1 MKSRNL
7 LYFCLIL
14 CTFINNIYAK
24 GEEFDNS
31 LQAQSML
38 SVLYAQSSAEY
49 EASNIQTYVNAKS
62 ALDKALNDVTW
73 TAAIEQK
80 DNFENKPPA
89 IILDIDETVLNN
101 VPFQAR
107 SIMDGQSYPTGWLD
121 WMLEESSD
129 AVAGVSDFLEYS
141 QSKGVKIFYVTN
153 RIAVAEDATRNNL
166 KKLGLPLDT
175 DRDVLLMK
183 NENGWTSD
191 KVSRRKL
198 VAKDFR
204 ILLLIGD
211 QLGDFLPLD
220 ETTLQL
226 DARKE
231 LADNFKHM
239 WGSKWFMITNPM
251 YGRWEASIYNNEYPD
266 TEDELMQMRLEAL
279 KPKDKIN

>member
-14 CTFINNIYAK
+14 YTFIDNIYAK

-62 ALDKALNDVTW
+62 ALDRALNDVTW

-107 SIMDGQSYPTGWLD
+107 SIIDGQSYPTGWLD

-183 NENGWTSD
+183 DENGWTSD

-198 VAKDFR
+198 VAKDYR

-220 ETTLQL
+220 ETTLEL

-231 LADNFKHM
+231 LADTYKHM

>member
-14 CTFINNIYAK
+14 CTFIDNIYAK

-62 ALDKALNDVTW
+62 ALDRALNDVTW
-73 TAAIEQK
+73 TAATEQK

-198 VAKDFR
+198 VAKDYR

-220 ETTLQL
+220 ETTLEL

-231 LADNFKHM
+231 LADTYKHM

-279 KPKDKIN
+279 KPKDKTN

>member
-14 CTFINNIYAK
+14 YTFIDNIYAK

-198 VAKDFR
+198 VAKDYR

-220 ETTLQL
+220 ETTLEL

-231 LADNFKHM
+231 LADTYKHM

-279 KPKDKIN
+279 KPKDKTN

>member
-7 LYFCLIL
+7 IYFCLIL
-14 CTFINNIYAK
+14 STFIDNIHAK
-24 GEEFDNS
+24 EKELDNS

-62 ALDKALNDVTW
+62 ALDRALNDLSW

-80 DNFENKPPA
+80 KNFENKPPA

-101 VPFQAR
+101 IPFQAR
-107 SIMDGQSYPTGWLD
+107 SIINGQSYPIGWLE

-129 AVAGVSDFLEYS
+129 AVAGVSEFLEYA
-141 QSKGVKIFYVTN
+141 QSKGVKTFYVTN
-153 RIAVAEDATRNNL
+153 RIAVAEDATRNNI
-166 KKLGLPLDT
+166 KKLGLPLDS

-183 NENGWTSD
+183 DENGWTSD
-191 KVSRRKL
+191 KVSRREL
-198 VAKDFR
+198 IAKDYR
-204 ILLLIGD
+204 ILLLVGD
-211 QLGDFLPLD
+211 QLGDFLPID
-220 ETTLQL
+220 ETTLEL
-226 DARKE
+226 DSRKN
-231 LADNFKHM
+231 LADTYKHM

-266 TEDELMQMRLEAL
+266 TEDELIQMRLEAL
-279 KPKDKIN
+279 NLKDKTN

>member
-62 ALDKALNDVTW
+62 ALDRALNDVTW

-198 VAKDFR
+198 VAKDYR

-220 ETTLQL
+220 ETTLEL

-231 LADNFKHM
+231 LADTYKHM

>member
-14 CTFINNIYAK
+14 YTFIDNIYAK

-107 SIMDGQSYPTGWLD
+107 SIIDGQSYPTGWLD

-198 VAKDFR
+198 VAKDYR

-220 ETTLQL
+220 ETTLEL
-226 DARKE
+226 DGRKA
-231 LADNFKHM
+231 LADTYKHM

>member
-62 ALDKALNDVTW
+62 ALDRALNDVTW

-183 NENGWTSD
+183 DENGWTSD

-198 VAKDFR
+198 VAKDYR

-231 LADNFKHM
+231 LADTYKHM

-279 KPKDKIN
+279 KPKDKTN

>member
-14 CTFINNIYAK
+14 YTFIDNIYAK

-62 ALDKALNDVTW
+62 ALDKAFNDVTW

-107 SIMDGQSYPTGWLD
+107 SIIDGQSYPTGWLD

-231 LADNFKHM
+231 LADTYKHM

-279 KPKDKIN
+279 KPKDKTN

>member
-7 LYFCLIL
+7 IYFCLIL
-14 CTFINNIYAK
+14 FTFINNIYAK
-24 GEEFDNS
+24 EKELDNS

-38 SVLYAQSSAEY
+38 SVLYAQSAAEY
-49 EASNIQTYVNAKS
+49 KASNIQTYVNAKS
-62 ALDKALNDVTW
+62 ALDRALNDNSW
-73 TAAIEQK
+73 TAALEQK
-80 DNFENKPPA
+80 ENFKNKPPA

-101 VPFQAR
+101 IPFQAR
-107 SIMDGQSYPTGWLD
+107 SIINGQSYPIGWLE

-129 AVAGVSDFLEYS
+129 AVAGVSDFLEYV
-141 QSKGVKIFYVTN
+141 QSKSIKIFYITN
-153 RIAVAEDATRNNL
+153 RIAVAEDATRNNI

-191 KVSRRKL
+191 KVSRREL
-198 VAKDFR
+198 VAKDYR

-220 ETTLQL
+220 ETTLEL
-226 DARKE
+226 DSRKN
-231 LADNFKHM
+231 LADTYDHM

-266 TEDELMQMRLEAL
+266 TEDKLMQMRLEAL
-279 KPKDKIN
+279 ELKDRTN

>member
-62 ALDKALNDVTW
+62 ALDRALNDVTW

-107 SIMDGQSYPTGWLD
+107 SIIDGQSYPTGWLD

-129 AVAGVSDFLEYS
+129 AVAGVSGFLEYA

-153 RIAVAEDATRNNL
+153 RIAVAEDATRNNI

-198 VAKDFR
+198 VAKDYR

-220 ETTLQL
+220 ETTLEL
-226 DARKE
+226 DGRKA
-231 LADNFKHM
+231 LADTYKHM

>member
-14 CTFINNIYAK
+14 YTFIDNIYAK

-62 ALDKALNDVTW
+62 ALDKAFNDVTW

-89 IILDIDETVLNN
+89 IILDIDETVLKN

-107 SIMDGQSYPTGWLD
+107 SIIDGQSYPTGWLD

-231 LADNFKHM
+231 LADTYKHM

-266 TEDELMQMRLEAL
+266 IEDELMQMRLEAL
-279 KPKDKIN
+279 KPKDKTN

>member
-7 LYFCLIL
+7 IYFCLIL
-14 CTFINNIYAK
+14 CTFIDNIHAK
-24 GEEFDNS
+24 EKKLDNS

-62 ALDKALNDVTW
+62 ALDRALNDLSW

-80 DNFENKPPA
+80 KNFKNKPPA

-101 VPFQAR
+101 IPFQAR
-107 SIMDGQSYPTGWLD
+107 SIINGQSYPAGWLE

-129 AVAGVSDFLEYS
+129 AVAGVADFLEYA

-153 RIAVAEDATRNNL
+153 RIAVAEDATRNNI
-166 KKLGLPLDT
+166 KKLGLPLDA

-183 NENGWTSD
+183 DENGWTSD
-191 KVSRRKL
+191 KVSRRDL
-198 VAKDFR
+198 IAKDYR

-220 ETTLQL
+220 ETTLEL
-226 DARKE
+226 DSRKN
-231 LADNFKHM
+231 LADTYKHM

-279 KPKDKIN
+279 KLKDKAN

>member
-14 CTFINNIYAK
+14 CTFIDNIYAK

-38 SVLYAQSSAEY
+38 SVLYAQSSPEY

-62 ALDKALNDVTW
+62 ALDRALNDVTW

-107 SIMDGQSYPTGWLD
+107 SIIDGQSYPTGWLD

-198 VAKDFR
+198 VAKDYR

-220 ETTLQL
+220 ETTLEL

-231 LADNFKHM
+231 LADTYKHM

>member
-7 LYFCLIL
+7 IYICLIL
-14 CTFINNIYAK
+14 CTFIDNINSK
-24 GEEFDNS
+24 EKELDNS

-49 EASNIQTYVNAKS
+49 EASNIQTYINAKS
-62 ALDKALNDVTW
+62 ALNRALNDLSW

-80 DNFENKPPA
+80 KNFENKPPA

-101 VPFQAR
+101 IPFQAR
-107 SIMDGQSYPTGWLD
+107 SIINGQSYPIGWLE

-129 AVAGVSDFLEYS
+129 AVAGVSDFLEYA

-153 RIAVAEDATRNNL
+153 RIAVAEDATRNNI
-166 KKLGLPLDT
+166 KKLGLPLDS

-183 NENGWTSD
+183 DENGWTSD
-191 KVSRRKL
+191 KVSRREL
-198 VAKDFR
+198 IAKDYR
-204 ILLLIGD
+204 ILLLVGD

-220 ETTLQL
+220 ETTLEL
-226 DARKE
+226 DSRKN
-231 LADNFKHM
+231 LADTYKHM

-266 TEDELMQMRLEAL
+266 TEDELMQMRLKAL
-279 KPKDKIN
+279 NLKDKAN

>member
-7 LYFCLIL
+7 IYFCLIL
-14 CTFINNIYAK
+14 FTFINNIHAK
-24 GEEFDNS
+24 EKELDNS
-31 LQAQSML
+31 LQVQSML
-38 SVLYAQSSAEY
+38 SVLYAQSAAEY
-49 EASNIQTYVNAKS
+49 EASNIQTYANAKS
-62 ALDKALNDVTW
+62 ALDRALNDNSW
-73 TAAIEQK
+73 TAALEQREDFK
-80 DNFENKPPA
+80 NKPPA

-101 VPFQAR
+101 IPFQAR
-107 SIMDGQSYPTGWLD
+107 SIINGQSYPIGWLE

-129 AVAGVSDFLEYS
+129 AVAGVSDFLEYA
-141 QSKGVKIFYVTN
+141 QSKNIKIFYVTN
-153 RIAVAEDATRNNL
+153 RIAVAEDATRNNI

-191 KVSRRKL
+191 KVSRREL
-198 VAKDFR
+198 VAKDYR

-220 ETTLQL
+220 ETTLEL
-226 DARKE
+226 DSRKN
-231 LADNFKHM
+231 LADTYDHM

-266 TEDELMQMRLEAL
+266 TEDELMQIRLKAL
-279 KPKDKIN
+279 ELKDKTN

>member
-107 SIMDGQSYPTGWLD
+107 SIIDGQSYPTGWLD

-183 NENGWTSD
+183 DENGWTSD

-198 VAKDFR
+198 VAKDYR

-220 ETTLQL
+220 ETTLEL

-231 LADNFKHM
+231 LADTYKHM

>member
-14 CTFINNIYAK
+14 YTFIDNIYAK

-62 ALDKALNDVTW
+62 ALDRALNDVTW

-183 NENGWTSD
+183 DENGWTSD

-198 VAKDFR
+198 VAKDYR

-220 ETTLQL
+220 ETTLEL

-231 LADNFKHM
+231 LADTYKHM

-279 KPKDKIN
+279 KPKDKTN

>member
-14 CTFINNIYAK
+14 YTFIDNIYAK

-62 ALDKALNDVTW
+62 ALDRALNDVTW

-107 SIMDGQSYPTGWLD
+107 SIIDGQSYPTGWLD

-191 KVSRRKL
+191 KISRRKL
-198 VAKDFR
+198 VAKDYR

-220 ETTLQL
+220 ETTLEL

-231 LADNFKHM
+231 LADTYKHM

-266 TEDELMQMRLEAL
+266 TEDGLMQMRLEAL

>member
-7 LYFCLIL
+7 IYFCLIL
-14 CTFINNIYAK
+14 CTFIDNIHAK
-24 GEEFDNS
+24 EKELDNS

-38 SVLYAQSSAEY
+38 SVLYAQSAAEY
-49 EASNIQTYVNAKS
+49 EASNIQTYANAKS
-62 ALDKALNDVTW
+62 ALDRALNDNSW
-73 TAAIEQK
+73 TAALEQK
-80 DNFENKPPA
+80 ENFKNKPPA

-101 VPFQAR
+101 IPFQAR
-107 SIMDGQSYPTGWLD
+107 SIINRQSYPIGWLE

-129 AVAGVSDFLEYS
+129 AVAGVSDFLEYA
-141 QSKGVKIFYVTN
+141 QSKNIKIFYVTN
-153 RIAVAEDATRNNL
+153 RIAVAEDATRNNI

-191 KVSRRKL
+191 KVSRREL
-198 VAKDFR
+198 VAKDYR

-220 ETTLQL
+220 ETTLEL
-226 DARKE
+226 DSRKN
-231 LADNFKHM
+231 LADTYDHM

-266 TEDELMQMRLEAL
+266 TEDKLMQMRLEAL
-279 KPKDKIN
+279 ELKDRTN

>member
-38 SVLYAQSSAEY
+38 SVLYAQSAAEY

-62 ALDKALNDVTW
+62 ALDRALNDNSW
-73 TAAIEQK
+73 TAALEQK
-80 DNFENKPPA
+80 ENFKNKPPA

-101 VPFQAR
+101 IPFQAR
-107 SIMDGQSYPTGWLD
+107 SIINGQSYPIGWLE

-129 AVAGVSDFLEYS
+129 AVAGVSDFLEYA
-141 QSKGVKIFYVTN
+141 QSKSIKIFYVTN
-153 RIAVAEDATRNNL
+153 RIAVAEDATRNNI

-183 NENGWTSD
+183 DENGWTSD

-231 LADNFKHM
+231 LADTYKHM

-266 TEDELMQMRLEAL
+266 IEDELMQMRLEAL
-279 KPKDKIN
+279 KPKDKTN

>member
-7 LYFCLIL
+7 IYFCLIL
-14 CTFINNIYAK
+14 CTFIDNIHAK
-24 GEEFDNS
+24 EKELDNS

-62 ALDKALNDVTW
+62 ALDRALNDLSW

-80 DNFENKPPA
+80 KNFENKPPA

-101 VPFQAR
+101 IPFQAR
-107 SIMDGQSYPTGWLD
+107 SIINGQSYPIGWLE

-129 AVAGVSDFLEYS
+129 AVAGVSEFLGYA

-153 RIAVAEDATRNNL
+153 RIAVAEDATRNNI
-166 KKLGLPLDT
+166 KKLGLPLDS

-183 NENGWTSD
+183 DENGWTSD
-191 KVSRRKL
+191 KVSRREL
-198 VAKDFR
+198 IAKDYR
-204 ILLLIGD
+204 ILLLVGD
-211 QLGDFLPLD
+211 QLGDFLPID
-220 ETTLQL
+220 ETTLEL
-226 DARKE
+226 DSRKN
-231 LADNFKHM
+231 LADTYKHM

-266 TEDELMQMRLEAL
+266 TEDELIQMRLEAL
-279 KPKDKIN
+279 NLKDKTN

>member
-14 CTFINNIYAK
+14 YTFIDNIYAK

-62 ALDKALNDVTW
+62 ALDKAFNDVTW

-231 LADNFKHM
+231 LADTYKHM

-266 TEDELMQMRLEAL
+266 IEDELMQMRLEAL
-279 KPKDKIN
+279 KPKDKTN

>member
-7 LYFCLIL
+7 IYFCLIL
-14 CTFINNIYAK
+14 FTFINNIYAK
-24 GEEFDNS
+24 EKELDNS

-38 SVLYAQSSAEY
+38 SVLYAQSAAEY
-49 EASNIQTYVNAKS
+49 KASNIQTYVNAKS
-62 ALDKALNDVTW
+62 ALDRALNDNSW
-73 TAAIEQK
+73 TAALEQK
-80 DNFENKPPA
+80 ENFKNKPPA

-101 VPFQAR
+101 IPFQAR
-107 SIMDGQSYPTGWLD
+107 SIINGQSYPIGWLE

-129 AVAGVSDFLEYS
+129 AVAGVSDFLEYA

-153 RIAVAEDATRNNL
+153 RIVEAEDATRNNI

-183 NENGWTSD
+183 GENGWTSD
-191 KVSRRKL
+191 KVSRREL
-198 VAKDFR
+198 IAKDYR
-204 ILLLIGD
+204 ILLLVGD

-220 ETTLQL
+220 ETTLEL
-226 DARKE
+226 DSRKN
-231 LADNFKHM
+231 LADTYKHM

-266 TEDELMQMRLEAL
+266 TEDELMKMRLEAL
-279 KPKDKIN
+279 KPKDKTN